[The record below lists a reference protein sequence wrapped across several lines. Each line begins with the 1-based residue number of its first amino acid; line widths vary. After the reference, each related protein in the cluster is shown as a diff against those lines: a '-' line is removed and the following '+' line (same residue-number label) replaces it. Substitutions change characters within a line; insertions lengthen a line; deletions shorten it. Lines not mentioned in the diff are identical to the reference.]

1 MKLKATKVFEK
12 NWNADKRFIVNQGGT
27 RSSKTY
33 SIAQKYALKLHS
45 IPNKRC
51 TIVRKTTPAFKLTVL
66 RDFLEVLESIQ
77 IPVKFNKSDHTIDFG
92 NGSIAEFISMDDAQK
107 KRGSKRDWLWLNEA
121 NELSLEDFR
130 QLNMRTTEEVTLDYN
145 PSDEFH
151 WIYEEVIPRE
161 DAVFIK
167 STYLDNPFLSSEII
181 REIERYQEIDPNYWR
196 VYGLGERG
204 ASEATVFTNKWEIIP
219 QLPDNLDEYA
229 FGVDFGF
236 NHPMAMVKVAIK
248 DDELYWHE
256 MYYEKGKIT
265 SDLIRTMEQTVRP
278 RDFVVCDHERDR
290 IQEIINAGYVMT
302 TKADKNDK
310 LSKLDQIKKKKM
322 YVTETSVNLIKEM
335 RNYKFKVDRDGVVQD
350 DVVKINDDAI
360 DAAQYASTFL
370 LKLSEN
376 KPRTY

>member
-12 NWNADKRFIVNQGGT
+12 NWNSDKRIKANQGST

-33 SIAQKYALKLHS
+33 SIAQKYVLKLYS
-45 IPNKRC
+45 IPNKRLS
-51 TIVRKTTPAFKLTVL
+51 IVRKTTPSIRATVL
-66 RDFLEVLESIQ
+66 MDWLEVLDSMQ
-77 IPVKFNKSDHTIDFG
+77 ISYDYNKSELVFRFP
-92 NGSIAEFISMDDAQK
+92 NGSMAEFMSMDQPQK
-107 KRGSKRDWLWLNEA
+107 KRGAKRDWLWLNEA
-121 NELSLEDFR
+121 NELTLEDYR

-145 PSDEFH
+145 PSEEFH
-151 WIYEEVIPRE
+151 WIYEHVLNRDDCEYIH
-161 DAVFIK
+161 
-167 STYLDNPFLSSEII
+167 STYKDNPFLPQSII
-181 REIERYQEIDPNYWR
+181 DEIEKYKEIDPNYWR
-196 VYGLGERG
+196 IYGLGERG
-204 ASEATVFTNKWEIIP
+204 LSGATVFTNNWEIIP

-229 FGVDFGF
+229 FGIDFGV

-278 RDFVVCDHERDR
+278 RDYVICDHELDR

-302 TKADKNDK
+302 TKADKKNK

-322 YVTETSVNLIKEM
+322 YVTETSVNIIKEM

-350 DVVKINDDAI
+350 DVVKVNDDAI